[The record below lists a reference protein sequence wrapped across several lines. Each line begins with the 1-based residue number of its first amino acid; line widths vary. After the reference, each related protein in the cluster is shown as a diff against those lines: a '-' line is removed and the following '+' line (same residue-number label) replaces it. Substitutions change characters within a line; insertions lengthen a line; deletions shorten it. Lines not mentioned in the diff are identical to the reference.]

1 MGCPV
6 SLKGQ
11 NKHENCGIRD
21 VYISITK
28 SVKGKDGEQKAL
40 VLQELVGEQALL
52 AGPWPLCQEGS

>member
-1 MGCPV
+1 MGCLV

-21 VYISITK
+21 VYICITK
-28 SVKGKDGEQKAL
+28 SVKGKDGKQKAL

-52 AGPWPLCQEGS
+52 AGP